1 MRDASLLPATRDAS
15 LLQLGATWAP
25 EASDLARAARTLQ
38 LRSRREVA
46 GALAGGYRSAFRG
59 GGIEF
64 EESRPYVPGDDVRSI
79 DWNALARTG
88 QTYVKHHREERDQS
102 LLLLVDRSASMGFGS
117 RGPSK
122 LAVAVRSAAL
132 LAAAAAQ
139 ARDRVALWTFDD
151 DVRDEIRPGRGQA
164 HGLQVLRQL
173 VATGASARGR
183 TALAPVLRRVAE
195 RVRRRAIVFVLSD
208 LRDEALLAEDRDAD
222 GLRAALGSVA
232 HRHDLVVGWVVDPA
246 ERKLARLPAAWVADP
261 EAGGGRRLLRSRS
274 RAARER
280 YAVAAELRARRLERR
295 LRGDGADWLALPT
308 DADPLRELGRFFV
321 ERALRRRGARV

>member
-1 MRDASLLPATRDAS
+1 MQDGSLLR
-15 LLQLGATWAP
+15 LGAAWAP

-64 EESRPYVPGDDVRSI
+64 EESRPYVPGDDVRAI

-102 LLLLVDRSASMGFGS
+102 LLLLVDGSASMAFGS
-117 RGPSK
+117 QGPSK

-139 ARDRVALWTFDD
+139 AGDRVALFTFDRA
-151 DVRDEIRPGRGQA
+151 VRDEIRPGRGPA
-164 HGLQVLRQL
+164 HGLRLLRAL
-173 VATGASARGR
+173 VETGANARGR
-183 TALAPVLRRVAE
+183 TALAPVLRHVAE
-195 RVRRRAIVFVLSD
+195 RVRRRGIVFVLSD
-208 LRDEALLAEDRDAD
+208 LRDEALLAEGGDG

-232 HRHDLVVGWVVDPA
+232 RRHDLVFGWITDPA
-246 ERKLARLPAAWVADP
+246 ERALARLPALWIADP
-261 EAGGGRRLLRSRS
+261 EAGGAPRLLRGRS

-280 YAVAAELRARRLERR
+280 YAVTAELRARRLERR

-308 DADPLRELGRFFV
+308 DADPLRILGRFFA
-321 ERALRRRGARV
+321 ERALRRRGVRP

>member
-1 MRDASLLPATRDAS
+1 MHHGPLLR
-15 LLQLGATWAP
+15 LGATWTP

-64 EESRPYVPGDDVRSI
+64 EESRPYVPGDDVRAI

-102 LLLLVDRSASMGFGS
+102 LFLLVDGSASMAFGS

-139 ARDRVALWTFDD
+139 AGDRVALWTFDHA
-151 DVRDEIRPGRGQA
+151 VRDEIRPGRGQA
-164 HGLQVLRQL
+164 HGLGLLRAL
-173 VATGASARGR
+173 VETGANAGGR
-183 TALAPVLRRVAE
+183 TALAPVLRHVGE

-208 LRDEALLAEDRDAD
+208 LRDEALLTERGDDG

-232 HRHDLVVGWVVDPA
+232 RRHDLVFGWIVDPA
-246 ERKLARLPAAWVADP
+246 EQELARLPALWIADP
-261 EAGGGRRLLRSRS
+261 EAGGAPRLLRGRS

-280 YAVAAELRARRLERR
+280 YAVAAKLRARRLERR
-295 LRGDGADWLALPT
+295 LRGDGADWLAMPT
-308 DADPLRELGRFFV
+308 DADPLRMLGRFFA
-321 ERALRRRGARV
+321 ERALRRRGGRR